1 MDQGSERKESPHE
14 CAGKYHCEGCFIAEV
29 DNRRVRMITTTRYAR
44 SAWVGNLIVVP
55 ERRRQGIGETLM
67 AHAID
72 LLKRCGIPMTERPRL
87 RCSEVD
93 DARRASSM
101 SPRPASEH

>member
-44 SAWVGNLIVVP
+44 SAWVGMV
-55 ERRRQGIGETLM
+55 IGVEMGPT
-67 AHAID
+67 
-72 LLKRCGIPMTERPRL
+72 
-87 RCSEVD
+87 S
-93 DARRASSM
+93 ASKLNPPGS
-101 SPRPASEH
+101 